1 MVFGEPLGV
10 SGDTDDNVGTA
21 SVREQRGQP
30 RDVAVSI
37 AHRLRHLT
45 EGFYVTAV
53 NEASNSCGS
62 EIVPTRTS
70 VAKERR

>member
-1 MVFGEPLGV
+1 MCAIFCEIESAISAEVFKTLGL
-10 SGDTDDNVGTA
+10 T
-21 SVREQRGQP
+21 
-30 RDVAVSI
+30 
-37 AHRLRHLT
+37 T